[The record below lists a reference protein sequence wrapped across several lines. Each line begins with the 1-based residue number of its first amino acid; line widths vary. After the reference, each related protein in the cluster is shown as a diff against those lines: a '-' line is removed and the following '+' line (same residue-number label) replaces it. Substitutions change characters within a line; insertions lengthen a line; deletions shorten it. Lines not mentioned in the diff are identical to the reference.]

1 MLKVYP
7 LTAEVSFAEIKQMCE
22 TGIFSSSLIR
32 LAPEFA
38 NHSPVVAEKLINKFG
53 ETEGAIFF
61 LEASHIVLM
70 LDSRSGYTPA
80 DIKREVGRLLSDI
93 QYHLLVRHT
102 STGMLEKLHHALDTP
117 MDERGKLFKE
127 RQERSSKVFM
137 VVDDDMFIRKV
148 ISGHLENFGTVH
160 EFSDG
165 DKVVESYEEVN
176 PDVVFL
182 DIHIHGIDGLEVLK
196 RIQAMDFD
204 CKVVILSSDASESK
218 VLLAQTSGA
227 STFLRK
233 PASKERIADCVK
245 LAYFDV

>member
-1 MLKVYP
+1 
-7 LTAEVSFAEIKQMCE
+7 
-22 TGIFSSSLIR
+22 
-32 LAPEFA
+32 
-38 NHSPVVAEKLINKFG
+38 
-53 ETEGAIFF
+53 
-61 LEASHIVLM
+61 M

-80 DIKREVGRLLSDI
+80 DIKREISRLLSDI

-102 STGMLEKLHHALDTP
+102 STGMLEKIHHALDTP

-165 DKVVESYEEVN
+165 DKVVESYEEIN

-196 RIQAMDFD
+196 RIQGMDFD

-218 VLLAQTSGA
+218 VRLAQTSGA